1 MGANAST
8 ANGGGAG
15 GAPGRELD
23 HYEVLGVEAVATQD
37 EIKKAFRK
45 LALKEHPD
53 KNPHDIEGAT
63 QRFARIQAAWE
74 CLSDPQE
81 RAWYDD
87 HRDDINN
94 GGQGASEAEASFFDN
109 LRRGTAKPA
118 ARATP
123 GRGLQTPHLMKFF
136 STSAW
141 SGYDDAPTGF
151 FNTFATLFALIGGEE
166 TAWSSPHLYPAF
178 GTRETPADDVRTFYA
193 AWINFTTEKDFAWKD
208 TYRVEEDM
216 PRWQRREIDKENTR
230 ARNAAKR
237 EYNEAVRN
245 LVFFVRRRDPRYTS
259 TSSSTARAAAEA
271 ETRAALATASRA
283 RAAERE
289 AAAARYSAQEWQS
302 GGVDAVV
309 KMWEEESEDE
319 GDGDEGEEEIVWCEA
334 CARGYRSGG
343 AWENHE
349 RSRKHGKNVERLIKE
364 MQLEDEALGLGT
376 APTSPPSAATPSN
389 AATAAEADAA
399 ALASSLADFSIST
412 LSSAPASAAMNPDA
426 EDAPFA
432 YTGKKEPRRRAQP
445 PAGVRSLDDQSAD
458 EGSRVLAAAG
468 DVDVE
473 GELEASPG
481 QAARVAGGRKKGKKG
496 RRRGALDA
504 DLLDVGPGAGEGEG
518 GGDDDDE
525 DAVAVLGI
533 GAGALLDSSDEE
545 WRAGGAAPRGK
556 KGRKGRKGGGASGR
570 SAATS
575 GAATPASTSA
585 PAPASASAPAVFE
598 LPADGGAERDA
609 QMRKEEADQLSKK
622 DKRRAKEA
630 AKKAGAK
637 EDANCNVCG
646 EAFPSRTKLFQ
657 HISDTG
663 HALAEGAA
671 AGGAGG
677 GRGGKKK
684 GKR

>member
-8 ANGGGAG
+8 ANGGGG
-15 GAPGRELD
+15 TPGRELD
-23 HYEVLGVEAVATQD
+23 HYEVLGVEAIATQD

-53 KNPHDIEGAT
+53 KNPNDVEGAT

-87 HRDDINN
+87 HREDINS

-141 SGYDDAPTGF
+141 SGYDSSPTGF
-151 FNTFATLFALIGGEE
+151 YNTFATLFALLGGEE

-178 GTRETPADDVRTFYA
+178 GAPEAPAADVRAFYA
-193 AWINFTTEKDFAWKD
+193 AWINFATEKDFAWKD

-216 PRWQRREIDKENTR
+216 PRWQRREIEKENSR
-230 ARNAAKR
+230 ARSAAKR

-259 TSSSTARAAAEA
+259 TSSSSARAAADA
-271 ETRAALATASRA
+271 EVRASLAAASRQRAAA
-283 RAAERE
+283 RE

-309 KMWEEESEDE
+309 KMWEEESDGE
-319 GDGDEGEEEIVWCEA
+319 GGEGEEGEEEIVWCEA

-349 RSRKHGKNVERLIKE
+349 RSRKHGKNVERLIRE
-364 MQLEDEALGLGT
+364 MQLEDAALGLNT
-376 APTSPPSAATPSN
+376 APVSPPPLSSPPSPPP
-389 AATAAEADAA
+389 TAADAA
-399 ALASSLADFSIST
+399 ALADSLADFSV
-412 LSSAPASAAMNPDA
+412 SAPASATASEDEDDDA
-426 EDAPFA
+426 AAPKS
-432 YTGKKEPRRRAQP
+432 GKTPRRRAATP
-445 PAGVRSLDDQSAD
+445 RGVPGVDDLYGDEAASTPAVAAEDGEEEELDTPGL
-458 EGSRVLAAAG
+458 GSRGGAA
-468 DVDVE
+468 
-473 GELEASPG
+473 
-481 QAARVAGGRKKGKKG
+481 RKKGKKG
-496 RRRGALDA
+496 KRRGGAFDA
-504 DLLDVGPGAGEGEG
+504 DLLLDGEDEELAAAAAAPLGLGTGA
-518 GGDDDDE
+518 
-525 DAVAVLGI
+525 
-533 GAGALLDSSDEE
+533 LDSSDEE
-545 WRAGGAAPRGK
+545 WRAGGGGKGKGGKGK
-556 KGRKGRKGGGASGR
+556 KGRTGTGGAGR

-575 GAATPASTSA
+575 GAATPAPTSA
-585 PAPASASAPAVFE
+585 PVTTEGEAGDAAVARE
-598 LPADGGAERDA
+598 ALLR
-609 QMRKEEADQLSKK
+609 REEEEQLSKK

-630 AKKAGAK
+630 AKKAGVSEA
-637 EDANCNVCG
+637 ANCNVCG
-646 EAFPSRTKLFQ
+646 EAFASRTKLFQ

-671 AGGAGG
+671 AGG